1 MLTKQERE
9 DFIERIKKE
18 GPFIIFEA
26 EDKYKDDEVLMKG
39 LIKLNGAFIACASDR
54 LKKKE
59 SIIETACLKPYSYL
73 RTLNGVPYDFAI
85 QFIDVEY
92 LNSHPEVVISFLA
105 EHMEHAQVLP
115 KELLFKNKKI
125 FKYVLENLDRSP
137 ILWFN
142 LPEKIKYKKEDDEI
156 YEMTNE
162 GIEALN
168 LTIDMIPGILKLEV
182 DSKFKKNLDSVKD
195 KFSVTSE
202 YTPISE
208 REFTVRCKIVENNST
223 LFDLHAHAGSREQ
236 AKKIVDNW
244 NTNAA
249 EIYPKILELLIN

>member
-1 MLTKQERE
+1 M
-9 DFIERIKKE
+9 
-18 GPFIIFEA
+18 
-26 EDKYKDDEVLMKG
+26 
-39 LIKLNGAFIACASDR
+39 KLNSDDQSLDESR
-54 LKKKE
+54 ILLLYILSKVGKAISHNE
-59 SIIETACLKPYSYL
+59 LLELVTSIIDMNYFYFQQFL
-73 RTLNGVPYDFAI
+73 VDFLEDNYI
-85 QFIDVEY
+85 T
-92 LNSHPEVVISFLA
+92 
-105 EHMEHAQVLP
+105 
-115 KELLFKNKKI
+115 
-125 FKYVLENLDRSP
+125 KYR
-137 ILWFN
+137 I
-142 LPEKIKYKKEDDEI
+142 EDADI
-156 YEMTNE
+156 YEITDE
-162 GIEALN
+162 GKNAIN
-168 LTIDMIPGILKLEV
+168 LTIDIVPGILKLEV